1 MRKNY
6 FDNVEKQLA
15 ATSKVARGQGCQHW
29 DNSKVRIN
37 AAKLPR
43 GQVYERLQ
51 RLKQDKIKRIMKETA
66 EDVLN
71 HLGLPSSLYNPMLF

>member
-1 MRKNY
+1 MSKNY

-15 ATSKVARGQGCQHW
+15 ATSKVARGQGWMHW
-29 DNSKVRIN
+29 DNAKVHIN